1 MKSWYDLSKEEQKA
15 LKNNFKQKYKRIDL
29 RIPLYAI
36 SILFAIL
43 CIPSITGILV
53 GMSDSIEEYYISL
66 RADAILFIIFLLL
79 AIINSLKLS
88 KWDKQFIS
96 WLKTKNILK

>member
-1 MKSWYDLSKEEQKA
+1 MKSWFDLSKEEQTQ
-15 LKNNFKQKYKRIDL
+15 LKKEFKMKYKRIDL

-53 GMSDSIEEYYISL
+53 GMSDNLEEYYISL
-66 RADAILFIIFLLL
+66 RIDSILFIIFLLL

-88 KWDKQFIS
+88 NWDKQFIS